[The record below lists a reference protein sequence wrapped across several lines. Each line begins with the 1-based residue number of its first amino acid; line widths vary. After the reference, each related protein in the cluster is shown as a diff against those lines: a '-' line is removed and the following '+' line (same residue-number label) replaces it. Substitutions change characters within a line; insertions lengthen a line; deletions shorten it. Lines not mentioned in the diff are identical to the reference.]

1 MGDFEAERCAE
12 ELCRVFLG
20 WRLREDYD
28 ALLALEEGSLR
39 LDLLSGEAW
48 CDGDPLPAL
57 FIAGEL
63 RRELGAAL
71 ERAGL
76 REEALRSAEL
86 EAVFSS
92 EGDGH
97 AQRLRIACRCTLV
110 TPAGRFAAEART
122 GEAGA

>member
-1 MGDFEAERCAE
+1 MAHFEPAQCAA

-39 LDLLSGEAW
+39 IDLLSGESW
-48 CDGDPLPAL
+48 CDGDPLPPL

-63 RRELGAAL
+63 HRELAAAL

-76 REEALRSAEL
+76 AEDALPAAEL
-86 EAVFSS
+86 EAIFAS
-92 EGDGH
+92 DGG
-97 AQRLRIACRCTLV
+97 APRLRITCRCTLV
-110 TPAGRFAAEART
+110 TSVGRFSAEART
-122 GEAGA
+122 GDTEQ